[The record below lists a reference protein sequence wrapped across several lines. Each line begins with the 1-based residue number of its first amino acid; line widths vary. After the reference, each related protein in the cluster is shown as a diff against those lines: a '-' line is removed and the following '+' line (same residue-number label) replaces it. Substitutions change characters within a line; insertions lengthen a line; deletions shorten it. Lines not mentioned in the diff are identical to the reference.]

1 MSEIRI
7 KCIDQ
12 VLIVENTP
20 DIASGDRNVDRVV
33 FDLCP
38 KWDGYTPVGVF
49 YNDPEKVYPVLLD
62 ENLSAYI
69 PAEVMSDQTTLF
81 IGVMGVKDD
90 SIRTSNLVRYRI
102 NKGALAG
109 SAWIENPSPT
119 LFEQLVTT
127 YAEILEKLSLIQ
139 VLTVEEVDAIC
150 NGTYVETL
158 DDTNLS
164 PVLDIDEIPVEDVAK
179 MCV

>member
-1 MSEIRI
+1 MSDIRI

-12 VLIVENTP
+12 VLIVENSP

-69 PAEVMSDQTTLF
+69 PGEVMSDQTTLF
-81 IGVMGVKDD
+81 IGVMGVKGD

-102 NKGALAG
+102 QKGAIDG
-109 SAWIENPSPT
+109 SAWIENPTPT
-119 LFEQLVTT
+119 IFEQL
-127 YAEILEKLSLIQ
+127 LEKYNDALTKLSLIQ
-139 VLTVEEVDAIC
+139 VLNVDEIDAIC
-150 NGTYVETL
+150 NGTYAETL

-164 PVLDIDEIPVEDVAK
+164 PVLEIDEIPVEDVAK